1 MSDSPS
7 FYDPADTRSDVHIPD
22 CEVCGCDTTFIGVTP
37 ADYEYHLIR
46 DHDYLCGFTASQLR
60 YAVERA
66 VERAEAQLRE
76 RRDD

>member
-22 CEVCGCDTTFIGVTP
+22 CEVCGCDVTFIGVTP

-46 DHDYLCGFTASQLR
+46 DHNYFRGFTASQLR
-60 YAVERA
+60 YAVKRG
-66 VERAEAQLRE
+66 VERAEAQNRE
-76 RRDD
+76 VER